1 MAMIY
6 KFKSNGPAGLLAFA
20 GDRSG
25 SKLPERHGPWR
36 PTGAIKATQPIP
48 FRFDRTT
55 VEQAIE
61 VQGFQLFRM
70 KKPEA

>member
-1 MAMIY
+1 MATIY
-6 KFKSNGPAGLLAFA
+6 KFESSGRANLFAFA

-36 PTGAIKATQPIP
+36 PTGNVKASAPLP
-48 FRFDRTT
+48 HRLDRDT
-55 VEQAIE
+55 VEQAIGE
-61 VQGFQLFRM
+61 QGFQLWRI